1 MAKIIITKF
10 ELSARTSLTGNEYQR
25 FYKWVKFVPRTS
37 LWNIVIS
44 RTYMVQYSDAHC
56 TANIMHINA
65 QYILT
70 FW

>member
-1 MAKIIITKF
+1 MAKIIIIKF
-10 ELSARTSLTGNEYQR
+10 ELSAWTSLTGNESQIY
-25 FYKWVKFVPRTS
+25 YIWVKFVPHTN
-37 LWNIVIS
+37 LGNIVIS
-44 RTYMVQYSDAHC
+44 RTYTEQYSDAHC